1 MSEIK
6 IGIITRTI
14 GVDGDFLIENADEN
28 ISSIKD
34 NSIVNIGYS
43 YSFSNEYRLKSVFKK
58 HKGLQMALEGI
69 DTKERANTL
78 KDNAA
83 FTLEENLIK
92 ENNVK
97 IYSLNEIINCQVID
111 VDTDKI
117 IGKIIKE
124 ETYPAHKIWTVEYN
138 FKEVLVPVVD
148 EIVQYID
155 IENKKVGINMI
166 PGLFEAN
173 L

>member
-14 GVDGDFLIENADEN
+14 GVDGDFLVENTDDN

-43 YSFSNEYRLKSVFKK
+43 YSFLNKYRLKSVIKK
-58 HKGLQMALEGI
+58 NKGLQMAIEGI

-78 KDNAA
+78 KNNAA

-92 ENNVK
+92 EKNVK
-97 IYSLNEIINCQVID
+97 IYSLNEIINCQVIN
-111 VDTDKI
+111 VDSNKI

-148 EIVQYID
+148 EIVEYID
-155 IENKKVGINMI
+155 IDNKKVGLNII
-166 PGLFEAN
+166 PGLFEVN